1 MRSILPQM
9 SAVRKLWPEA
19 DPTEG
24 AYRPTLYSLCVP
36 CEDGVLL
43 YHTLTGELLHLSAEE
58 AGQKESDGRLRAEL
72 TKKHFLVREDF
83 DEYSVSRQIRRI
95 AEMMTPPEKRIKS
108 FTVFTTTDCNARC
121 PYCYELGRPRRPM
134 SEQTAHDAADYIV
147 RAGEGKMV
155 TLQWFGGEP
164 LYNPGAIGIITGE
177 LCARGVPFRSVM
189 VTNGYL
195 FDAQTVQKAKRDWA
209 LERVQ
214 ITLDGTEE
222 QYNKIKRFLHAEGSA
237 YRRVLENIGLLLDAD
252 IKVSIRMNASR
263 DNMEDLCRLTDELAE
278 RFRGQKKISLYSVLL
293 RDFTE
298 DGTHPETEAEALAM
312 WDALQ
317 SRILSSR
324 LGGLK
329 PLPRKMQTNG
339 CMADSDGS
347 VTILPDGR
355 LGKCEHE
362 SEQLL
367 VGSIYEG
374 VTDTECAARW
384 KARVEVPQCRTC
396 VLSPMCI
403 RLRLCAWTGDRCT
416 DGDRARMRIILKQMI
431 LYENYRASL
440 FGESKGEETDET
452 ETDAD
457 FSGFGR

>member
-19 DPTEG
+19 KPKEG
-24 AYRPTLYSLCVP
+24 AYRRTLCSLHVP

-43 YHTLTGELLHLSAEE
+43 YHTLTGELLLLTAEE
-58 AGQKESDGRLRAEL
+58 AGREESDGKLRAEL
-72 TKKHFLVREDF
+72 IKKHFLVREDF
-83 DEYSVSRQIRRI
+83 DESAFGAQIRRI
-95 AEMMTPPEKRIKS
+95 AEAMTPSEKRINS

-134 SEQTAHDAADYIV
+134 SDQTAHDAADYIV
-147 RAGEGKMV
+147 RACGGGKV
-155 TLQWFGGEP
+155 TLRWFGGEP
-164 LYNPGAIGIITGE
+164 LYNPGAIEIITGE
-177 LCARGVPFRSVM
+177 LRARGVPFRSLM
-189 VTNGYL
+189 VSNGYL
-195 FDAQTVQKAKRDWA
+195 FDAETVRKAKREWA

-237 YRRVLENIGLLLDAD
+237 YRRVLENIGLLLDAG

-263 DNMEDLCRLTDELAE
+263 TNMEDLCRLTDELAE

-298 DGTHPETEAEALAM
+298 DGTHPETEAKALAM
-312 WDALQ
+312 WDDLQ
-317 SRILSSR
+317 SRILSSG
-324 LGGLK
+324 LGELK
-329 PLPRKMQTNG
+329 PLPRQLQTNG
-339 CMADSDGS
+339 CMADNDGA

-367 VGSIYEG
+367 VGSIYTG
-374 VTDTECAARW
+374 VTDAETAARW

-416 DGDRARMRIILKQMI
+416 DGDRARMRLSLKQMI